1 MQRGEAYFLE
11 AEAENN
17 NGGRC
22 LTKQTSLNWLQ
33 KYTWRDEHHP
43 VAPWPVS
50 KALKLLAGIRSDAFI
65 NSGYDPAFPLDDD
78 DLQLAEALN
87 DAERALA
94 LVLNDCEDVKH
105 RKPRMRFFDVESIRF
120 ALRINDDV
128 DLLEPGECL
137 ARIGNEKLPLRLYHK
152 VGAVLFSHEYFSR
165 DVPVFGLFHDF
176 ARERDGRAEYEEADA
191 QIWER
196 LKRALIVEDATEAE
210 RRGLVPWDVLSYEPL
225 PFVEPVFSNNPC
237 SSACSL
243 LPAPPLPDALPS
255 PQSSDECREVEPS
268 KTAPPEADSRRG
280 DMVWI
285 RMIGRLLLMM
295 ILVTSL
301 RVLTR
306 RRPLRRPRA
315 LKQLL
320 TLIFRP
326 QLTSAVLLV
335 TCWKYWQTI

>member
-1 MQRGEAYFLE
+1 M
-11 AEAENN
+11 
-17 NGGRC
+17 
-22 LTKQTSLNWLQ
+22 
-33 KYTWRDEHHP
+33 
-43 VAPWPVS
+43 S

-210 RRGLVPWDVLSYEPL
+210 RRGLVPWDVPSYEPL